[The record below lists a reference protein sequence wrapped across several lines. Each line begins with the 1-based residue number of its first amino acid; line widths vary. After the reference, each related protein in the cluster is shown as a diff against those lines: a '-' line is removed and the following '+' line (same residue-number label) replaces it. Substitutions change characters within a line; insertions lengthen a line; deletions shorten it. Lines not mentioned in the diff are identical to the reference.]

1 MLTVMKRKFVF
12 SVLGIAVS
20 TIGFSKE
27 IPGFGQR
34 NKGNNVTTDNVEKV
48 MAACSTPSGAA
59 QLDINNVR
67 TIIYTGGDMWWDL
80 NSNPYYRIPK
90 DGIANSLFSGSLW
103 LGGLDAGGQLK
114 VAAMTYRQSGVD
126 FWPGPLDTVNTS
138 TDQSICNQYD
148 KIFQIDRKSTRLNSS
163 H

>member
-1 MLTVMKRKFVF
+1 MKNKFLLTGFGAMLTL
-12 SVLGIAVS
+12 SL
-20 TIGFSKE
+20 FSKE
-27 IPGFGQR
+27 IQGFGQR
-34 NKGNNVTTDNVEKV
+34 ISSGDENVQKV

-80 NSNPYYRIPK
+80 TSNGYYRIPK
-90 DGIANSLFSGSLW
+90 DGIASSLFAGSLW

-138 TDQSICNQYD
+138 VDQ
-148 KIFQIDRKSTRLNSS
+148 
-163 H
+163 